1 MSLYDSE
8 DDISVRVARHERSP
22 PAVRYVHSPPVRGPQ
37 YEYGTTPTYLGEQR
51 TTALASHLR
60 TRSPPRDPRDPRDFR
75 ESPRNS
81 RTAVG
86 AGAGAGAGAPVPP
99 PPAPAPAPII
109 INNRIYNEHDSDEE
123 DEFYRRSRRPAA
135 VPVVYRRS
143 SRSRSRSRSRSSSRS
158 SHGPRSGKMTRDDW
172 EAEQA
177 RRDLELMRINQDREK
192 EDRRR
197 EKEYREEAEL
207 RLTQRQL
214 EVIKKR
220 EADEDAE
227 KRIKMEIEFKQKE
240 LEFQRHKDREAE
252 EEQQK
257 RLRMEFEFKQKELEF
272 KRHKETEAAAEEKR
286 KRDKEY
292 RDETEL
298 RHAQL
303 ALEGIKKR
311 EAEAEL
317 EKRIKKE
324 MELKR
329 LKEEEEAAEEKRRRD
344 ALAHDAVERY
354 KKAEADR
361 IAHEQKIREQ
371 NDKEYK
377 RRLHDDLL
385 KSGLDE
391 HAIEAILSQKKV
403 QKAPAPA
410 LPPPPGMAPGMPP
423 GMPPGMA
430 HPPGNMAMVPALPAP
445 ELHMERHTYTRMA
458 RRYLSIETLR
468 TFNIDFEFDA
478 DPEYVL
484 VKRWVP
490 EWEQDQFW
498 EHTKQVRERRT
509 SRTTL
514 MVEDTRHSS
523 HSHHRSKS
531 TDVEIVRKKSKHD
544 RKRSKSPGPLL
555 MYLAGARPS

>member
-1 MSLYDSE
+1 MSSLYDSE
-8 DDISVRVARHERSP
+8 DDISVRVARHDRSP
-22 PAVRYVHSPPVRGPQ
+22 PAVRYVHSPPVRGAQ
-37 YEYGTTPTYLGEQR
+37 YEYGSTPTYLGPEHR
-51 TTALASHLR
+51 TTVVAARSHSR
-60 TRSPPRDPRDPRDFR
+60 TRSPPRDFR

-81 RTAVG
+81 RVVV
-86 AGAGAGAGAPVPP
+86 GAPVPPP

-109 INNRIYNEHDSDEE
+109 INNRIYNEHDSDE
-123 DEFYRRSRRPAA
+123 DGDDIYRRSRRPAA

-158 SHGPRSGKMTRDDW
+158 SHGPRTGRMTRDEW

-177 RRDLELMRINQDREK
+177 RRDLELMRLNQDREK

-220 EADEDAE
+220 EAEEEAE

-240 LEFQRHKDREAE
+240 LEFKRHKDREAE

-257 RLRMEFEFKQKELEF
+257 RLKMEFEFKQKELEF
-272 KRHKETEAAAEEKR
+272 KRHKEAEAAAEEKR

-292 RDETEL
+292 RDEAEL

-303 ALEGIKKR
+303 TLEGIKKR
-311 EAEAEL
+311 DAEAEL

-324 MELKR
+324 LELKR

-344 ALAHDAVERY
+344 ALAHDAVEKY

-361 IAHEQKIREQ
+361 IAHEQKMREQ

-377 RRLHDDLL
+377 RRLHDDLV

-410 LPPPPGMAPGMPP
+410 PAPALPP
-423 GMPPGMA
+423 A
-430 HPPGNMAMVPALPAP
+430 HPPAHLPMVPALPAP

-509 SRTTL
+509 KTTL
-514 MVEDTRHSS
+514 MVEDRHSS
-523 HSHHRSKS
+523 HSHHRSRS
-531 TDVEIVRKKSKHD
+531 TELEIVRKKSKHD

>member
-1 MSLYDSE
+1 MSSLYDSE
-8 DDISVRVARHERSP
+8 DDISVRVARHDRSP
-22 PAVRYVHSPPVRGPQ
+22 PAVRYVHSPPVRGAQ
-37 YEYGTTPTYLGEQR
+37 YEYGSTPTYLGPEHR
-51 TTALASHLR
+51 TTVVAARSHSR
-60 TRSPPRDPRDPRDFR
+60 TRSPPRDFR

-81 RTAVG
+81 RVVV
-86 AGAGAGAGAPVPP
+86 GAPVPPP

-109 INNRIYNEHDSDEE
+109 INNRIYNEHDSDE
-123 DEFYRRSRRPAA
+123 DGDDIYRRSRRPAA

-158 SHGPRSGKMTRDDW
+158 SHGPRTGRMTRDEW

-177 RRDLELMRINQDREK
+177 RRDLELMRLNQDREK

-220 EADEDAE
+220 EAEEEAE

-240 LEFQRHKDREAE
+240 LEFKRHKDREAE

-257 RLRMEFEFKQKELEF
+257 RLKMEFEFKQKELEF
-272 KRHKETEAAAEEKR
+272 KRHKEAEAAAEEKR

-292 RDETEL
+292 RDEAEL

-303 ALEGIKKR
+303 TLEGIKKR
-311 EAEAEL
+311 DAEAEL

-324 MELKR
+324 LELKR

-344 ALAHDAVERY
+344 ALAHDAVEKY

-361 IAHEQKIREQ
+361 IAHEQKMREQ

-377 RRLHDDLL
+377 RRLHDDLV

-410 LPPPPGMAPGMPP
+410 PAPALPP
-423 GMPPGMA
+423 A
-430 HPPGNMAMVPALPAP
+430 HPPAHLPMVPALPAP

-478 DPEYVL
+478 VSWL
-484 VKRWVP
+484 
-490 EWEQDQFW
+490 
-498 EHTKQVRERRT
+498 
-509 SRTTL
+509 
-514 MVEDTRHSS
+514 
-523 HSHHRSKS
+523 
-531 TDVEIVRKKSKHD
+531 
-544 RKRSKSPGPLL
+544 
-555 MYLAGARPS
+555 

>member
-8 DDISVRVARHERSP
+8 EDINVRVRHDRSP

-37 YEYGTTPTYLGEQR
+37 YEYGTTPTYLGPEQR
-51 TTALASHLR
+51 TVVTSHLR
-60 TRSPPRDPRDPRDFR
+60 TRSPPRDPRDFRDPRDLR

-81 RTAVG
+81 RTAV
-86 AGAGAGAGAPVPP
+86 GAGAPVPP

-123 DEFYRRSRRPAA
+123 DDIYRRSRRPAA

-158 SHGPRSGKMTRDDW
+158 SHGPRSGRMTRDDW

-220 EADEDAE
+220 EADEEAE
-227 KRIKMEIEFKQKE
+227 KRIRMEIEYKQKE
-240 LEFQRHKDREAE
+240 LEFQRHKEREAE

-272 KRHKETEAAAEEKR
+272 KRHKEAEAAADEKR

-292 RDETEL
+292 RDEAEL
-298 RHAQL
+298 RQAQL
-303 ALEGIKKR
+303 TLEGIKKR

-324 MELKR
+324 LELKR

-344 ALAHDAVERY
+344 ALAHDAVEKY

-361 IAHEQKIREQ
+361 IAHEQKMREQ

-410 LPPPPGMAPGMPP
+410 PAPALPPPPGMAPGMPP
-423 GMPPGMA
+423 GMA
-430 HPPGNMAMVPALPAP
+430 HPPGNLAMVPALPAP

-509 SRTTL
+509 GRTTL
-514 MVEDTRHSS
+514 MVEDTRRSS

-531 TDVEIVRKKSKHD
+531 SDVEIIRKKSKHESKHD

>member
-1 MSLYDSE
+1 
-8 DDISVRVARHERSP
+8 
-22 PAVRYVHSPPVRGPQ
+22 
-37 YEYGTTPTYLGEQR
+37 
-51 TTALASHLR
+51 
-60 TRSPPRDPRDPRDFR
+60 
-75 ESPRNS
+75 
-81 RTAVG
+81 
-86 AGAGAGAGAPVPP
+86 
-99 PPAPAPAPII
+99 
-109 INNRIYNEHDSDEE
+109 
-123 DEFYRRSRRPAA
+123 
-135 VPVVYRRS
+135 
-143 SRSRSRSRSRSSSRS
+143 
-158 SHGPRSGKMTRDDW
+158 MTRDEW

-177 RRDLELMRINQDREK
+177 RRDLEVMRINQDREK

-220 EADEDAE
+220 EADEEAE

-272 KRHKETEAAAEEKR
+272 KRHKEAEAAADEKR

-292 RDETEL
+292 RDEAEL
-298 RHAQL
+298 RQAQL

-324 MELKR
+324 LELKR

-361 IAHEQKIREQ
+361 IAHEQKIKEQ

-410 LPPPPGMAPGMPP
+410 LPPPA
-423 GMPPGMA
+423 GMA
-430 HPPGNMAMVPALPAP
+430 HPGGNLAMVPALPAP

-478 DPEYVL
+478 VSWPPPQLAIMDSLEYRAL
-484 VKRWVP
+484 ANMSLIP
-490 EWEQDQFW
+490 
-498 EHTKQVRERRT
+498 TG
-509 SRTTL
+509 SRVCPSQAL
-514 MVEDTRHSS
+514 
-523 HSHHRSKS
+523 
-531 TDVEIVRKKSKHD
+531 
-544 RKRSKSPGPLL
+544 GPR
-555 MYLAGARPS
+555 MGARPVLGAHQAGSREANQQDHPNGRRHEALVSFTPPKQKHRR